1 MEKDSETLRAMDKTI
16 ADYQCLPRG
25 SGAMGRHMSYSFAI
39 SARGAGEP
47 LNPIEQRGRE
57 TAQDHQGLLPG
68 GRVKTGAQAA

>member
-1 MEKDSETLRAMDKTI
+1 
-16 ADYQCLPRG
+16 
-25 SGAMGRHMSYSFAI
+25 MGGHMSYSFAI

-47 LNPIEQRGRE
+47 LNPIEQRGCE